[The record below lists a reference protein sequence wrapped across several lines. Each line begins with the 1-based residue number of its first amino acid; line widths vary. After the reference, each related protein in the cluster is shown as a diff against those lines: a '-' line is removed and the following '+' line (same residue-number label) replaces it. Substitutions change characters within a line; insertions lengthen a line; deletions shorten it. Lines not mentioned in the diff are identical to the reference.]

1 MTNSHM
7 TLGQLIR
14 HRRETLDLSLRQLG
28 QLIGTTDTTVMR
40 IESGEI
46 KSPRGEV
53 LRALAEALELPSADL
68 FSAAG
73 YTIPSELPSFRPYLQ
88 STATCRPPTLPSWRP
103 PSTTSPGAMAPT
115 ARHRAKTNAN
125 NKNKTGG
132 TP

>member
-53 LRALAEALELPSADL
+53 LRALAEALGLPSADL
-68 FSAAG
+68 FGAAG
-73 YTIPSELPSFRPYLQ
+73 YTVPTELPSFRPYL
-88 STATCRPPTLPSWRP
+88 
-103 PSTTSPGAMAPT
+103 
-115 ARHRAKTNAN
+115 RAKYTDLSPADLVELEAAFDDIARRH
-125 NKNKTGG
+125 G
-132 TP
+132 TDGPAPGEDEHE